1 MIIRNSFYKVIPHK
15 VSIGDQDR
23 LDNDFSKEEL
33 FSTLCSMQNGKSPS
47 MNGFPCEFYKVMWDI
62 VGYDFAAWHINPSP
76 REIKKALI
84 KLIPKYS

>member
-33 FSTLCSMQNGKSPS
+33 FSTPFSMQNGKSSS
-47 MNGFPCEFYKVMWDI
+47 MNGLPCEFYKVMWDI
-62 VGYDFAAWHINPSP
+62 VGYDFAAWHINLSP
-76 REIKKALI
+76 WEIKQALI
-84 KLIPKYS
+84 KLIPKYY